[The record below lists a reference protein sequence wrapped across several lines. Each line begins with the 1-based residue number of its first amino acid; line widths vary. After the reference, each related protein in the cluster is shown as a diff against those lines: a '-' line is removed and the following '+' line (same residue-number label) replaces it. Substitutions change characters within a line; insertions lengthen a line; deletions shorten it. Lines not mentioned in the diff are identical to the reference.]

1 MRTYKYPIR
10 NHPKNKRLGNLLDE
24 LANVYN
30 HFLRLEKR
38 YYRRYGRYA
47 GRLRLQPHLTKLL
60 KRTKK
65 HWAWIPRDP
74 LDAVIIRID
83 QGYHRFFDDREKG
96 GNSIG
101 PPKLKSK
108 RRYRSARFR
117 TGYKLEAGRIRI
129 SFKPWNV
136 DSQSLK
142 FNRLWFSF
150 HQHRDWN
157 GNVRYVQISRD
168 AIGEYWL
175 YVITDDT
182 STEPLPA
189 TGESVG
195 ADFGMKDAFLTLSTG
210 EKIHVPQVLNESLR
224 ALRTLSKGVRRKQKG
239 SGNWWRAVRELAR
252 LYQKVSSQRLDW
264 HWKLATD
271 LCRRFDTIAVEHL
284 NLDAMKRLWG
294 RKISDFAFP
303 EFVEILTYKCQ
314 KHTRQLLQVGQW
326 TATPKPC
333 SACGFQDA
341 SLTLSD
347 REWRCSKCGKPNDRG
362 VNAAIHILRGC
373 LAPRV
378 ETA

>member
-1 MRTYKYPIR
+1 MT
-10 NHPKNKRLGNLLDE
+10 G
-24 LANVYN
+24 
-30 HFLRLEKR
+30 
-38 YYRRYGRYA
+38 
-47 GRLRLQPHLTKLL
+47 
-60 KRTKK
+60 
-65 HWAWIPRDP
+65 
-74 LDAVIIRID
+74 
-83 QGYHRFFDDREKG
+83 EKG
-96 GNSIG
+96 GNRIG
-101 PPKLKSK
+101 PPQFKRK
-108 RRYRSARFR
+108 RRYRSGRFR
-117 TGYKLEAGRIRI
+117 KGYKLEAGRIRI
-129 SFKPWNV
+129 SFKEWNEP
-136 DSQSLK
+136 SQRLK

-168 AIGEYWL
+168 AVGEYWL

-195 ADFGMKDAFLTLSTG
+195 ADFGMETFLTLSTG
-210 EKIHVPQVLNESLR
+210 EKIHVPQVLKDSLS
-224 ALRTLSKGVRRKQKG
+224 ALGTLSKSVRRKKQG
-239 SGNWWRAVRELAR
+239 SNNWWRAVRELAR
-252 LYQKVSSQRLDW
+252 LYRKISCQRLDW

-271 LCRRFDTIAVEHL
+271 LCRRFDMIAFETL

-294 RKISDFAFP
+294 REISDLAFP
-303 EFVEILTYKCQ
+303 AFVELLKYKCQ
-314 KHTRQLLQVGQW
+314 KHTCQLLQVGQW

-347 REWRCSKCGKPNDRG
+347 REWRCSECGKPNDKG
-362 VNAAIHILRGC
+362 VNAAINILRGC

>member
-1 MRTYKYPIR
+1 M
-10 NHPKNKRLGNLLDE
+10 
-24 LANVYN
+24 
-30 HFLRLEKR
+30 
-38 YYRRYGRYA
+38 
-47 GRLRLQPHLTKLL
+47 QPHLTKLL
-60 KRTKK
+60 KRTHK
-65 HWAWIPRDP
+65 HWAWIPRNT

-83 QGYHRFFDDREKG
+83 QGYHRFLDDREKG
-96 GNSIG
+96 GNRIG
-101 PPKLKSK
+101 PPQFKRK
-108 RRYRSARFR
+108 RRYRSGRFR
-117 TGYKLEAGRIRI
+117 KGYKLEAGRIRI
-129 SFKPWNV
+129 SFKLWDA

-142 FNRLWFSF
+142 FDRLWFSF

-168 AIGEYWL
+168 PMGEYWL
-175 YVITDDT
+175 TVVTDDV

-195 ADFGMKDAFLTLSTG
+195 ADYGMETFLTLSTG
-210 EKIHVPQVLNESLR
+210 EQIHVPQVLKESLR
-224 ALRTLSKGVRRKQKG
+224 ALRILNKSVRRKRKG
-239 SGNWWRAVRELAR
+239 SGNWWRAIRELAR
-252 LYQKVSSQRLDW
+252 LYQKISCQRLDW

-271 LCRRFDTIAVEHL
+271 LCRRFDTIAVETL
-284 NLDAMKRLWG
+284 NIDAMKRFWG
-294 RKISDFAFP
+294 REVSDLAFP
-303 EFVEILTYKCQ
+303 EFVEILAYKCQ
-314 KHTRQLLQVGQW
+314 KHTRQLIQVGQW

-347 REWRCSKCGKPNDRG
+347 REWRCSECGKPNDRG

>member
-24 LANVYN
+24 LANVHN

-38 YYRRYGRYA
+38 YYRRYGKYA

-65 HWAWIPRDP
+65 HWAWIPRDI

-83 QGYHRFFDDREKG
+83 QGYRRFFDDREKG
-96 GNSIG
+96 GNRIG

-142 FNRLWFSF
+142 FDRHWFSF

-168 AIGEYWL
+168 PMGEYWL
-175 YVITDDT
+175 TVVTDDV

-195 ADFGMKDAFLTLSTG
+195 ADFGMETFLTLSTG
-210 EKIHVPQVLNESLR
+210 EQIHVPQVLKESLR
-224 ALRTLSKGVRRKQKG
+224 ALRTLNKSVRRKRKG

-252 LYQKVSSQRLDW
+252 LYQKISFQRLDW

-271 LCRRFDTIAVEHL
+271 LCRRFDTIATETL
-284 NLDAMKRLWG
+284 NIDAMKRLWG
-294 RKISDFAFP
+294 REVPDLAFP

-333 SACGFQDA
+333 SACGFPNA

-347 REWRCSKCGKPNDRG
+347 REWRCPECGKPNDRG